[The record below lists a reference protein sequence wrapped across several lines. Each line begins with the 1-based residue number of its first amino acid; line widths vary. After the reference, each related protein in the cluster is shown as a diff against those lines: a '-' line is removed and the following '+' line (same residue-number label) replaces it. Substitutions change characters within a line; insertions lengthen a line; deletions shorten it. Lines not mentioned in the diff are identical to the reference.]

1 MSREAHD
8 AQHVYARWL
17 EVGSRA
23 IFVFAVLSLVLYATG
38 LLAPAVPLENLPRLW
53 SLPAAEYLRQ
63 AQLPGGWGWLRLV
76 RFGDYLNV
84 LPIALFSVL
93 SLVCSA
99 RVVPAFARSGER
111 TQAWL
116 AALQVLVLLVAA
128 SGLAS

>member
-1 MSREAHD
+1 MTRDEND

-17 EVGSRA
+17 ELGSRT
-23 IFVFAVLSLVLYATG
+23 IFALALVSLVVYATG
-38 LLAPAVPLENLPRLW
+38 LLAPAVPLDQLPRLW
-53 SLPAAEYLRQ
+53 SLPAAQYLRE
-63 AQLPGGWGWLRLV
+63 AGLPGGWGWLRLV
-76 RFGDYLNV
+76 RFGDYLNL

-116 AALQVLVLLVAA
+116 AALQVVILLAAA
-128 SGLAS
+128 SGVVH

>member
-1 MSREAHD
+1 MNREERD

-17 EVGSRA
+17 EIGSRA
-23 IFVFAVLSLVLYATG
+23 IFVFAVLSLVVYGTG

-53 SLPAAEYLRQ
+53 NLPAAEYLRQ
-63 AQLPGGWGWLRLV
+63 AQLPDGWGWLRLV

-84 LPIALFSVL
+84 LPIVLFSVL

-99 RVVPAFARSGER
+99 RVIPAFMRSGER

-116 AALQVLVLLVAA
+116 AALQVAVLLLAA
-128 SGLAS
+128 SGLIG

>member
-1 MSREAHD
+1 MTRDEND

-17 EVGSRA
+17 EIGSRA
-23 IFVFAVLSLVLYATG
+23 IFVFAVLSLVVYGTG
-38 LLAPAVPLENLPRLW
+38 LLAPAVPLESLPRLW

-63 AQLPGGWGWLRLV
+63 ARLPDGWGWLRLV

-99 RVVPAFARSGER
+99 RVIPAFARSGER

-116 AALQVLVLLVAA
+116 AALQVAVLLLAA
-128 SGLAS
+128 SGLIG

>member
-23 IFVFAVLSLVLYATG
+23 IFAFALLSLAVYAAG
-38 LLAPAVPLENLPRLW
+38 LLAPAVPLEKLPRLW
-53 SLPAAEYLRQ
+53 TLPAAQYLRE
-63 AQLPGGWGWLRLV
+63 AQIPGGWGWLRLV

-84 LPIALFSVL
+84 LPIAAFSVL

-99 RVVPAFARSGER
+99 RVIPAFVRSGER

-116 AALQVLVLLVAA
+116 AALQVAILLLAV
-128 SGLAS
+128 SGLVS